1 VSGEAVTSWKTH
13 PHIDRPSQAQL
24 RRLLEGKSPAIRD
37 LYLGMHRLVLETLP
51 DVASSVDCSDG
62 QIGYGARQHGYDG
75 WGMAAVAPH
84 TKWISPGFL
93 RGTSLEDPDKLLEGT
108 GASVRHI
115 KVRSQD
121 ELVARRA
128 ALQRLLKGAADLQH
142 R

>member
-1 VSGEAVTSWKTH
+1 MASSKKH
-13 PHIDRPSQAQL
+13 PHIDRPSEAQL
-24 RRLLEGKSPAIRD
+24 KDQLKDKSPAIRD

-51 DVASSVDCSDG
+51 DVAYSVDCSDG
-62 QIGYGARQHGYDG
+62 QIGYGARQYGYDG

-84 TKWISPGFL
+84 TKWISLGFL
-93 RGTSLEDPDKLLEGT
+93 RGTSLDDPEKLLEGT

-115 KVRSQD
+115 KLRSQD

-128 ALQRLLKGAADLQH
+128 AIQQLLKGAADLQH